1 MSDIVKQTT
10 NFSMF
15 IQFITGFIGL
25 DGFRYQ
31 LSQKHYILK
40 EILYLETFVQFIEF
54 GMYIHFHYNYNLKSM
69 ATLRYYD
76 WFLTTPTML
85 LSTIAFLEY
94 QQNDQSLTL
103 KEIMKS
109 NQDLIKKVVTL
120 NFFMLLFG
128 YLGELNKIDRNH
140 ATILGF
146 IPFSIM
152 FNLLYQK
159 YGKNKIIQFMF
170 IVWGLYG
177 VAFMLPDVPKNIS
190 YNFLDI
196 IAKNFWGLY
205 IYFKIKQQKL

>member
-1 MSDIVKQTT
+1 MSIVIKTT
-10 NFSMF
+10 NISLF
-15 IQFITGFIGL
+15 IQLLTGLVGL

-31 LSQKHYILK
+31 VSPKHQILK
-40 EILYLETFVQFIEF
+40 EILYLETLVQFIELAI
-54 GMYIHFHYNYNLKSM
+54 YIWFHYNYDLDTM

-94 QQNDQSLTL
+94 QENKQTFTL
-103 KEIMKS
+103 GTMINS
-109 NQDLIKKVVTL
+109 NQDLIKKVVIS
-120 NFFMLLFG
+120 NFCMLLFG
-128 YLGELNKIDRNH
+128 YLGEIGKIDRMH

-146 IPFSIM
+146 IPFLIM
-152 FNLLYQK
+152 FRLLYQR
-159 YGKNKIIQFMF
+159 YGNSRIIQFMF

-177 VAFMLPDVPKNIS
+177 IAYMLPDVPKNVS

-205 IYFKIKQQKL
+205 IYFKIKQQKI